1 MEETRTTTPETRD
14 ASIGELLGRL
24 ARDSGTLVRQEMAL
38 ARAELK
44 QKARAAGPAAG
55 MFGAAYVIGMLAATA
70 LTAAIVLLLA
80 LVMPAWLAATIV
92 AVIYAI
98 VAWVL
103 VRQGQR
109 QLREAMPPVPEQTVE
124 TIKEDV
130 EWVKSQKRSGM
141 TSNTHGSG

>member
-1 MEETRTTTPETRD
+1 
-14 ASIGELLGRL
+14 
-24 ARDSGTLVRQEMAL
+24 
-38 ARAELK
+38 
-44 QKARAAGPAAG
+44 

>member
-1 MEETRTTTPETRD
+1 MEERTTPPETRD

-24 ARDSGTLVRQEMAL
+24 AKDSGTLVRQEIAL

-70 LTAAIVLLLA
+70 LTAGIVLLLA
-80 LVMPAWLAATIV
+80 RVMPAWLAATIV

-98 VAWVL
+98 VAAVL

-109 QLREAMPPVPEQTVE
+109 QLREAMPPIPEQTVE

-130 EWVKSQKRSGM
+130 EWVKNLK
-141 TSNTHGSG
+141 